1 MEKYRIIGI
10 VAMAATVTFLLR
22 SLPFLIFGKNQQMPK
37 DRAYLGKVLPPA
49 MMAILIVYCMRSIS
63 IRSAGSSLAMIL
75 AAMLTAVSYKWKHNT
90 FLSIAGGTA
99 CYMFLCHI

>member
-37 DRAYLGKVLPPA
+37 ELAYLGKVLPPA
-49 MMAILIVYCMRSIS
+49 IMAILIWVEVSI
-63 IRSAGSSLAMIL
+63 
-75 AAMLTAVSYKWKHNT
+75 
-90 FLSIAGGTA
+90 
-99 CYMFLCHI
+99 